1 MDIYNELAVKDLFA
15 LAKDGE
21 NSGVDFDEN
30 DNWKRRL
37 LSAKVLVDRW
47 GIVSSDIFI
56 NSKHK
61 TSCIAAFKREVNLNP
76 DKSVALYSAELHF
89 EDYIPEDECL
99 IAAFDGDNLIGDI
112 MSRAVAS
119 FPVPTK

>member
-21 NSGVDFDEN
+21 NSGIDFDED
-30 DNWKRRL
+30 DNWKRRIVH
-37 LSAKVLVDRW
+37 AKMLIDRW
-47 GIVSSDIFI
+47 GVVSSDIFI
-56 NSKHK
+56 NSKHR
-61 TSCIAAFKREVNLNP
+61 THCLQNLGVYINTHS
-76 DKSVALYSAELHF
+76 DNSVTIYSAELHF

-99 IAAFDGDNLIGDI
+99 IAAFDGDNLVGDI